1 MNFEYNE
8 RLAKK
13 LFFIPVAI
21 FIVAIFFLAQNYV
34 HTGSF
39 LKKGL
44 DFQGGVQL
52 SIPHAEKINTEK
64 FESFLSTKLG
74 TKDIDVSTTVNPT
87 TRQQE
92 RILVS
97 VSGLKDTEK
106 IVSSVS
112 EFLKISLK
120 PTDYSINLIAP
131 ALAGTFWREAQTAFI
146 VAFIL
151 MMIVIAI
158 AYRTLIPSF
167 AILLST
173 IFDLVAILGFMAVF
187 DIKISLAT
195 FAALLMVIGYGVDAN
210 IVLTEKIV
218 KEKEGD
224 VFTRLTKAM
233 RTGLTMSAA
242 TIVSLAA
249 LFFFAESLILKQIA
263 IALLFGVL
271 ADVPNTWILNAN
283 ILLMFR
289 KK

>member
-1 MNFEYNE
+1 MNIVYNE
-8 RLAKK
+8 QLAKK
-13 LFFIPVAI
+13 LFFIPIVI
-21 FIVAIFFLAQNYV
+21 FIIAVFFLAQNYM

-52 SIPHAEKINTEK
+52 SIPHSEKVNTEK
-64 FESFLSTKLG
+64 FESFLSSKLG
-74 TKDIDVSTTVNPT
+74 TKEIDVSTTVNPT

-92 RILVS
+92 RIIVS
-97 VSGLKDTEK
+97 ASGLSDGKKLADA
-106 IVSSVS
+106 IS
-112 EFLKISLK
+112 EFLKIDLK
-120 PTDYSINLIAP
+120 PADYSINLIAP
-131 ALAGTFWREAQTAFI
+131 ALASTFWREAQTAFV

-151 MMIVIAI
+151 MMIVIAV

-167 AILLST
+167 AILIST
-173 IFDLVAILGFMAVF
+173 IFDLIAILGFMAAF

-224 VFTRLTKAM
+224 VFVRLSKAM

-249 LFFFAESLILKQIA
+249 LFFFAESLILKQIS

-283 ILLMFR
+283 ILLMTR